1 MRTNVTKAGSTANC
15 EIMLSCTFHHARR
28 LLWGE
33 MISPSLR
40 ASLRFI
46 VPLMIRPSFWLAC
59 FTVFLTGVSPLTPQA
74 EAEEAAA
81 SLRELLPGEP
91 TRTDLTRALKMLQDW
106 ESGTQQEKERRVL
119 RVCYWTPADRAPQ
132 PRHRERLTGVLRH
145 IQNFYLR
152 EMAAWGFPGRT
163 IQLDLGN
170 DGLLKL
176 HEVRGTLKS
185 AECSET
191 DSSDGRAIR
200 SDCLRALREE
210 AGIDG
215 DKETLVIFC
224 NLADWDPATRQI
236 GHHSP
241 YYASGNSQHGT
252 AWQVDSVLLD
262 AASLGVKDQHV
273 QDRQYGRISLGKYN
287 SIFVGGVCHE
297 LGHAL
302 GLPHCRED
310 AAMRAT
316 RGKALM
322 GSGNRTYG
330 DELRGDG
337 RGSFLTLTHALK
349 LAAHPQFSGSVR
361 QMGTGL
367 RAKFSD
373 WQLVPN
379 AAALRVSATVSGNLP
394 VHAVLAYAD
403 PEGGGDYDSANAVG
417 VPDASGRFTLT
428 LPAPEKNNTTALL
441 HFVAVAVNGAAT
453 AGVWSSQAI
462 SMSARITTDAAYDVT
477 KAVQKIEFDA
487 AWPEVQ
493 AGKAVPTTVSPAV
506 GELFRRLRTP
516 DSSVGKPAPSAVP
529 ADKMEVAL
537 SDMLP
542 AQASTGWQGVH
553 FDRTPEGTPLEGP
566 EGLFIHGLYAHA
578 EAVHEYDLSGKWDK
592 LTGSA
597 CLLRQGFGVVQATIL
612 GDGRVL
618 WTSPDLKSDVSASF
632 EVSLK
637 GVQRLTLR
645 MHGLKGKNG
654 AWGAWGEP
662 LLRRAAP

>member
-1 MRTNVTKAGSTANC
+1 
-15 EIMLSCTFHHARR
+15 
-28 LLWGE
+28 
-33 MISPSLR
+33 MISPRLGV
-40 ASLRFI
+40 SLRFI
-46 VPLMIRPSFWLAC
+46 VPLMIHSFFRLAC
-59 FTVFLTGVSPLTPQA
+59 CTLLLTGVSSLAPKAAA
-74 EAEEAAA
+74 EGAAA

-91 TRTDLTRALKMLQDW
+91 TRADLTRALKVLQAW
-106 ESGTQQEKERRVL
+106 ENDTHQEKARRVL
-119 RVCYWTPADRAPQ
+119 RVCYWTPADREPQ

-145 IQNFYLR
+145 IQDFYLR
-152 EMAAWGFPGRT
+152 EMTAWGFPGRT
-163 IQLDLGN
+163 IQLDLAS
-170 DGLLKL
+170 DGMLKL
-176 HEVRGTLKS
+176 YEVRGTLKS

-191 DSSDGRAIR
+191 DGNDGRAIR
-200 SDCLRALREE
+200 SDCLRVLREE

-224 NLADWDPATRQI
+224 NLADWDPATRHI

-262 AASLGVKDQHV
+262 VASLGVKDQHV

-287 SIFVGGVCHE
+287 SIFIGGVCHE

-310 AAMRAT
+310 VAMRAT

-330 DELRGDG
+330 DELRGEG
-337 RGSFLTLTHALK
+337 RGSFLSLTHALK

-367 RAKFSD
+367 RVKFSD

-379 AAALRVSATVSGNLP
+379 AAGLRVSATISGNLP

-403 PEGGGDYDSANAVG
+403 PEGGGDYDSANGVG
-417 VPDASGRFTLT
+417 VPDASGHFTLT
-428 LPAPEKNNTTALL
+428 LPAPEKKNTTARL

-462 SMSARITTDAAYDVT
+462 SMSARITADAAYDVT
-477 KAVQKIEFDA
+477 KAVQKIELDA
-487 AWPEVQ
+487 CWPDVHE
-493 AGKAVPTTVSPAV
+493 GKAESPTVSPAV
-506 GELFRRLRTP
+506 RELLRRLRAP
-516 DSSVGKPAPSAVP
+516 DSSAGKPAPSAVP
-529 ADKMEVAL
+529 ADMLEIAL
-537 SDMLP
+537 SDTLP
-542 AQASTGWQGVH
+542 AQANTGWQGVH

-597 CLLRQGFGVVQATIL
+597 CLLRQGFGVVQATIH

-618 WTSPDLKSDVSASF
+618 WTSPDLKSDISASF
-632 EVSLK
+632 EISLK
-637 GVQRLTLR
+637 GVQRLTLH